1 MSMQPGLLPDVSE
14 NRRARKWSAKE
25 LLGRLLWDMLQQPL
39 FAWTPRQLWI
49 FRRVVLRVFGAQIG
63 RHVHIYPTVKI
74 AVPWTLS
81 VGEASA
87 IGDGAIIYSLG
98 PIQIGERV
106 TVSQYVHLCAGSH
119 DYSQPDL
126 PLTKP
131 MIRIG
136 DGAWIC
142 TEAFVGPGVTV
153 GTQTIVGARA
163 VVTKDVAPG
172 LIVAGNPARTLRQRP
187 AWFESKSG
195 ELKNE

>member
-1 MSMQPGLLPDVSE
+1 MQHDLLPDVSG
-14 NRRARKWSAKE
+14 NRKARKWSLGQ
-25 LLGRLLWDMLQQPL
+25 LLGRLLWDLLQRPL
-39 FAWTPRQLWI
+39 FAWTPRQIWI
-49 FRRVVLRVFGAQIG
+49 WRRVVLRIFGARIG
-63 RHVHIYPTVKI
+63 RHVHIYPSVKI

-81 VGEASA
+81 VGAASA

-98 PIQIGERV
+98 PIEIGERV
-106 TVSQYVHLCAGSH
+106 TVSQFVHLCAGSH
-119 DYSQPDL
+119 DFSQPEF

-163 VVTKDVAPG
+163 VVTKDVAAG

-187 AWFESKSG
+187 AWVDSKCR
-195 ELKNE
+195 ELKDE